1 MVMRFSRYVLLCLMA
16 LWLPVTM
23 ASAAGPEVTIDA
35 SYKHEKKFMHSIGVH
50 VATMDGQKPRRSGF
64 WDSSPVRWPAGK
76 HRFGLA
82 VVVFSGLLSG
92 KGNARAEVVATLVA
106 GRKYKAVGSNDGKKV
121 QVWIIDMGSKK
132 RVSTIANVTDI
143 SWCNPQWC

>member
-1 MVMRFSRYVLLCLMA
+1 MRLGRLTLLLFVGLCLAVPTA
-16 LWLPVTM
+16 L
-23 ASAAGPEVTIDA
+23 AAGPEVTIDA
-35 SYKHEKKFMHSIGVH
+35 SYKHEKKFMHSIGVT
-50 VATMDGQKPRRSGF
+50 VTNIVRKKPYRGGF
-64 WDSSPVRWPAGK
+64 WDTTPETWPVGK

-106 GRKYKAVGSNDGKKV
+106 GRKYRAVGSNDGKKV

-132 RVSTIANVTDI
+132 RVSTIADVTDI